1 VESSN
6 ARRGFGGENAIVKK
20 AFALIVFITF
30 TRSIVKNAL
39 EKNARF
45 MNGWRA
51 GGESPLSSFTPNLRW
66 SFSLGDRGE
75 P

>member
-1 VESSN
+1 M
-6 ARRGFGGENAIVKK
+6 ENAIVKK

-45 MNGWRA
+45 MHGWRA
-51 GGESPLSSFTPNLRW
+51 GGECLASISPNLRRPFGLW
-66 SFSLGDRGE
+66 DRGE

>member
-6 ARRGFGGENAIVKK
+6 ARRVFGVENAIVKK
-20 AFALIVFITF
+20 GFALTVFITF

-45 MNGWRA
+45 MNGWRG
-51 GGESPLSSFTPNLRW
+51 GGEW
-66 SFSLGDRGE
+66 LGSMCRIWGARVGN
-75 P
+75 